1 MSSDKRNI
9 KTGNFQ
15 KLSRYIEVA
24 EAWEKV
30 HHEYNKINQ
39 MVDWQDFA
47 EKWAHKACKRK
58 SFKKEFI
65 ASQM

>member
-1 MSSDKRNI
+1 MSSDKRNT

-15 KLSRYIEVA
+15 KLSQYKEVA

-30 HHEYNKINQ
+30 HHEYNKINK

-47 EKWAHKACKRK
+47 EKWTHKTCKRK
-58 SFKKEFI
+58 SFKKEI
-65 ASQM
+65 LASHM